1 MSTSLREQMPNTAA
15 MIDSMRAKLGKDAVD
30 AILRRAMKG
39 EEGCFCAYENGH
51 MFGMP
56 NTATTSVIGWD
67 GMGRVVRED
76 PDWIVHTRALAVT
89 EGVSILRADP
99 DDLDDVR
106 REARELR
113 KFLKDRSHG

>member
-15 MIDSMRAKLGKDAVD
+15 MIDSMRLKLGKEGVD

-39 EEGCFCAYENGH
+39 EEGCFYAYENGH
-51 MFGMP
+51 MFGTP
-56 NTATTSVIGWD
+56 NMSTTSVIGWD
-67 GMGRVVRED
+67 DMGRVVRED
-76 PDWIVHTRALAVT
+76 PDWIVHTRALAQA
-89 EGVSILRADP
+89 EGVSIVQADP

-113 KFLKDRSHG
+113 KFVKERNRG